1 MYRQIGFKHM
11 KKIALTFAV
20 AFATLSAT
28 AQLTTLFT
36 IDKDC
41 EDIVVAE
48 SWVMSNKINELERIN
63 KDTNPLLYSFVA
75 KLVAISR
82 DPNCTERE
90 YLDADRQVRKIYR
103 RK

>member
-1 MYRQIGFKHM
+1 M

-28 AQLTTLFT
+28 AQKTTLFT

-41 EDIVVAE
+41 EDVVVAE
-48 SWVMSNKINELERIN
+48 SWVMSNKIHEVERIN
-63 KDTNPLLYSFVA
+63 KDANPLLYCFVA
-75 KLVAISR
+75 KLVSIAR
-82 DPNCTERE
+82 DPNCTEIE
-90 YLDADRQVRKIYR
+90 YIETDRQVRKIYR

>member
-1 MYRQIGFKHM
+1 M
-11 KKIALTFAV
+11 KKITLTFAV

-28 AQLTTLFT
+28 AQKTTLFT

-48 SWVMSNKINELERIN
+48 SWVMSNKVHEVERIY
-63 KDTNPLLYSFVA
+63 KDTNLLLYCFVA
-75 KLVAISR
+75 KLVAIAR
-82 DPNCTERE
+82 DPNCTEME
-90 YLDADRQVRKIYR
+90 YIETDRQVRKIYR